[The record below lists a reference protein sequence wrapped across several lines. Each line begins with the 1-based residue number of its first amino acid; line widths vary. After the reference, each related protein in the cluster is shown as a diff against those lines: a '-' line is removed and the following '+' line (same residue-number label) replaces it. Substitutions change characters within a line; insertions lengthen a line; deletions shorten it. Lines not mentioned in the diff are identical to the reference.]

1 MGVLLENMLFRRFG
15 WVGSECVCFGLGS
28 VNEWMRRKGEDGLGG
43 GEGGLCRVGGGFE
56 GWMGI
61 DLLQTIDHARRGG

>member
-1 MGVLLENMLFRRFG
+1 MGVLLENMLFVGG
-15 WVGSECVCFGLGS
+15 WVASVCLFWRS
-28 VNEWMRRKGEDGLGG
+28 VNEWMRKKTNGWGG
-43 GEGGLCRVGGGFE
+43 GMGGLCRVGWGFE